1 MDINNV
7 NYFDALY
14 IERQPK
20 TRICLVGSAKFGEL
34 KLART
39 FTDEEKS
46 DYIDELMERRS
57 LRDLRRLVE
66 IEANARGQ
74 SKSKASKDDRGI
86 ASRPINQ
93 THVE

>member
-14 IERQPK
+14 LERQPK
-20 TRICLVGSAKFGEL
+20 TKICLVGSTKFGKL

-66 IEANARGQ
+66 IEANARGRA
-74 SKSKASKDDRGI
+74 KIPAGKDDRGV
-86 ASRPINQ
+86 AGGSVN
-93 THVE
+93 